1 MSKYYTT
8 KGIVLRTYKLREADR
23 IIVLISP
30 DRGMIRAVA
39 KGIRKTKSK
48 FGSRLEPTTH
58 VSMQIHKGKGDLD
71 LITQVETLD
80 HFRTIRE
87 DLNRLTKAIAM
98 LEAVDQVVLPGEPA
112 IELHKMLLGALKTL
126 EDNDSV
132 LVTPSFYLKL
142 LALEGSG
149 PVVGQCVVCGNE
161 DIVAFSNEEGGV
173 MCETHRTGIPI
184 STPAVE
190 LLRYILGG
198 HLGKAL
204 NEKESRATHEI
215 EKIAREAL
223 EYFLERR
230 MRTTTLLDT

>member
-1 MSKYYTT
+1 VSKYYTT

-58 VSMQIHKGKGDLD
+58 VSMQVHKGKGDLD

-112 IELHKMLLGALKTL
+112 IELHRMLLGALKTL
-126 EDNDSV
+126 EENDSV

-142 LALEGSG
+142 LVLEGSG
-149 PVVGQCVVCGNE
+149 PIVDQCVVCGAT

-184 STPAVE
+184 SAPAID
-190 LLRYILGG
+190 LLRLILGG
-198 HLGKAL
+198 QLGKAL
-204 NEKESRATHEI
+204 NEKESHSTKEI

>member
-30 DRGMIRAVA
+30 DQGMIRAVA

-58 VSMQIHKGKGDLD
+58 VSMQVHKGKGDLD

-98 LEAVDQVVLPGEPA
+98 LEAVDQVVLPDEPA
-112 IELHKMLLGALKTL
+112 KELHRMLLGV
-126 EDNDSV
+126 D
-132 LVTPSFYLKL
+132 
-142 LALEGSG
+142 
-149 PVVGQCVVCGNE
+149 
-161 DIVAFSNEEGGV
+161 
-173 MCETHRTGIPI
+173 
-184 STPAVE
+184 
-190 LLRYILGG
+190 
-198 HLGKAL
+198 
-204 NEKESRATHEI
+204 
-215 EKIAREAL
+215 
-223 EYFLERR
+223 
-230 MRTTTLLDT
+230 

>member
-58 VSMQIHKGKGDLD
+58 VSMQVHKGKGDLD

-80 HFRTIRE
+80 HFRIIRE

-98 LEAVDQVVLPGEPA
+98 LEAVDQVVLPDEPA
-112 IELHKMLLGALKTL
+112 IELHRMLLGALKTL
-126 EDNDSV
+126 QDNDSV

-142 LALEGSG
+142 LVLEGSG
-149 PVVGQCVVCGNE
+149 PIVDQCVVCGAT

-173 MCETHRTGIPI
+173 MCETHRTGTPI
-184 STPAVE
+184 SAPAID
-190 LLRYILGG
+190 LLRLILGG
-198 HLGKAL
+198 QLGKAL
-204 NEKESRATHEI
+204 NQKESRATKEI

-230 MRTTTLLDT
+230 MRTTSLLDT

>member
-58 VSMQIHKGKGDLD
+58 VSMQVHKGKGDLD

-112 IELHKMLLGALKTL
+112 IELHRMLLGALKTL
-126 EDNDSV
+126 EENDSV

-142 LALEGSG
+142 LVLEGSG
-149 PVVGQCVVCGNE
+149 PIVDQCVVCGAT

-184 STPAVE
+184 SAPAID
-190 LLRYILGG
+190 LLRLILGG
-198 HLGKAL
+198 QLGKAL
-204 NEKESRATHEI
+204 NEKESHSTKEI

-230 MRTTTLLDT
+230 MRTTSLLDT

>member
-58 VSMQIHKGKGDLD
+58 VSMQVHKGKGDLD

-112 IELHKMLLGALKTL
+112 IELHRMLLGALKTL
-126 EDNDSV
+126 EENDSV

-142 LALEGSG
+142 LVLEGSG
-149 PVVGQCVVCGNE
+149 PIVDQCVVCGAT

-184 STPAVE
+184 SAPAID
-190 LLRYILGG
+190 LLRLILGG
-198 HLGKAL
+198 QLGKAL
-204 NEKESRATHEI
+204 NEKESHSTKEI

>member
-8 KGIVLRTYKLREADR
+8 TGIVLRTYKLREADR

-71 LITQVETLD
+71 LITQVETVD

-98 LEAVDQVVLPGEPA
+98 LEAVDQVALPGEPA
-112 IELHKMLLGALKTL
+112 IELHRMLLGALKTL
-126 EDNDSV
+126 EENDSV

-142 LALEGSG
+142 LALEGTG
-149 PVVGQCVVCGNE
+149 PIVDQCVVCGNT

-173 MCETHRTGIPI
+173 MCETHRIGIPI
-184 STPAVE
+184 STPAVD
-190 LLRYILGG
+190 LLRLILGG
-198 HLGKAL
+198 QLGKAL
-204 NEKESRATHEI
+204 NQKESHATREI
-215 EKIAREAL
+215 DKIAREAL
-223 EYFLERR
+223 EYFLERQ
-230 MRTTTLLDT
+230 MRTTTLLDS

>member
-58 VSMQIHKGKGDLD
+58 VSMQVHKGKGDLD

-112 IELHKMLLGALKTL
+112 IELHRMLLRALKTL
-126 EDNDSV
+126 EENDSV

-142 LALEGSG
+142 LVLEGSG
-149 PVVGQCVVCGNE
+149 PIVDQCVVCGAT

-184 STPAVE
+184 SAPAID
-190 LLRYILGG
+190 LLRLILGG
-198 HLGKAL
+198 QLGKAL
-204 NEKESRATHEI
+204 NEKESHSTKEI

>member
-98 LEAVDQVVLPGEPA
+98 LEAVDQVALPGEPA

-149 PVVGQCVVCGNE
+149 PVVGQCVVCGNT

-204 NEKESRATHEI
+204 NEKESRATQEI

>member
-112 IELHKMLLGALKTL
+112 MELHRMLLGALKTL
-126 EDNDSV
+126 EGNDSA
-132 LVTPSFYLKL
+132 LVTPGFYLKL

-149 PVVGQCVVCGNE
+149 PIVDQCVACGRT
-161 DIVAFSNEEGGV
+161 DVVAFSTEEGGV
-173 MCETHRTGIPI
+173 MCENHRIGIPV
-184 STPAVE
+184 STSAVE
-190 LLRYILGG
+190 LLRLILGG

-204 NEKESRATHEI
+204 NEQESAATKEV

-223 EYFLERR
+223 EFFLERR

>member
-1 MSKYYTT
+1 MSKYYAT

-58 VSMQIHKGKGDLD
+58 VSMQVHKGKGDLD

-112 IELHKMLLGALKTL
+112 IELHRMLLGALKTL
-126 EDNDSV
+126 EENDSV

-142 LALEGSG
+142 LVLEGSG
-149 PVVGQCVVCGNE
+149 PIVDQCVVCGAT

-184 STPAVE
+184 SAPAID
-190 LLRYILGG
+190 LLRLILGG
-198 HLGKAL
+198 QLGKAL
-204 NEKESRATHEI
+204 NEKESHSTKEI

>member
-80 HFRTIRE
+80 HFRIIRE

-112 IELHKMLLGALKTL
+112 NELHRMLLGALKTL
-126 EDNDSV
+126 EGNDSA
-132 LVTPSFYLKL
+132 LVTPGFY
-142 LALEGSG
+142 
-149 PVVGQCVVCGNE
+149 
-161 DIVAFSNEEGGV
+161 
-173 MCETHRTGIPI
+173 
-184 STPAVE
+184 
-190 LLRYILGG
+190 
-198 HLGKAL
+198 
-204 NEKESRATHEI
+204 
-215 EKIAREAL
+215 
-223 EYFLERR
+223 
-230 MRTTTLLDT
+230 

>member
-58 VSMQIHKGKGDLD
+58 VSMQVHKGKGDLD

-112 IELHKMLLGALKTL
+112 IELHRMLLGALKTL
-126 EDNDSV
+126 EENDSV

-142 LALEGSG
+142 LVLEGSG
-149 PVVGQCVVCGNE
+149 PIVDQCVVCGAT

-184 STPAVE
+184 SAPASD
-190 LLRYILGG
+190 LLRLILGG
-198 HLGKAL
+198 QLGKAL
-204 NEKESRATHEI
+204 NEKESHATKEI

>member
-1 MSKYYTT
+1 MSKYYAT

-112 IELHKMLLGALKTL
+112 IELHRMLLGALKTL

-149 PVVGQCVVCGNE
+149 PIVDQCVVCGNT
-161 DIVAFSNEEGGV
+161 DIVAFSNEQGGV
-173 MCETHRTGIPI
+173 MCETHRSGIPI
-184 STPAVE
+184 SAPAVD
-190 LLRYILGG
+190 LLRLILGG
-198 HLGKAL
+198 QLGKAL
-204 NEKESRATHEI
+204 NQKESHATKEI

-230 MRTTTLLDT
+230 MRTTTLLDI

>member
-1 MSKYYTT
+1 VSKYYAT

-149 PVVGQCVVCGNE
+149 PIVDQCVVCGNT
-161 DIVAFSNEEGGV
+161 DIVAFSNEQGGV
-173 MCETHRTGIPI
+173 MCETHRSGIPI
-184 STPAVE
+184 SAPAVD
-190 LLRYILGG
+190 LLRLILGG
-198 HLGKAL
+198 QLGKAL
-204 NEKESRATHEI
+204 NQKESHATKEI

-230 MRTTTLLDT
+230 MRTTTLLDI

>member
-58 VSMQIHKGKGDLD
+58 VSMQVHKGKGDLD

-112 IELHKMLLGALKTL
+112 IELHRMLLGALKTL
-126 EDNDSV
+126 EENDSV

-142 LALEGSG
+142 LVLEGSG
-149 PVVGQCVVCGNE
+149 PIVDQCVVCGAT

-184 STPAVE
+184 SAPAID
-190 LLRYILGG
+190 LLRLILGG
-198 HLGKAL
+198 QLGKAL
-204 NEKESRATHEI
+204 NEKESHSTKEI

-230 MRTTTLLDT
+230 MRTTTLLDR

>member
-1 MSKYYTT
+1 MSKYFTT

-58 VSMQIHKGKGDLD
+58 VSMQVHKGKGDLD

-98 LEAVDQVVLPGEPA
+98 LEAVDQVVLPSEPA
-112 IELHKMLLGALKTL
+112 IELHRMLLRALKTL
-126 EDNDSV
+126 EENDSV

-142 LALEGSG
+142 LVLEGSG
-149 PVVGQCVVCGNE
+149 PIVDQCVVCGAT

-173 MCETHRTGIPI
+173 MCATHRTGIPI
-184 STPAVE
+184 SAPAID
-190 LLRYILGG
+190 LLRLILGG
-198 HLGKAL
+198 QLGKAL
-204 NEKESRATHEI
+204 NQKESYATKEI

>member
-58 VSMQIHKGKGDLD
+58 VSMQVHKGKGDLD

-98 LEAVDQVVLPGEPA
+98 LEAVDQVVLPSEPA
-112 IELHKMLLGALKTL
+112 IELHRMLLRALKTL
-126 EDNDSV
+126 EENDSV

-142 LALEGSG
+142 LVLEGSG
-149 PVVGQCVVCGNE
+149 PVVDQCVVCGNT

-184 STPAVE
+184 SAPAIDF
-190 LLRYILGG
+190 LRLILGG
-198 HLGKAL
+198 QLGKAL
-204 NEKESRATHEI
+204 NEKESHATKEI

>member
-58 VSMQIHKGKGDLD
+58 VSMQVHKGKGDLD

-98 LEAVDQVVLPGEPA
+98 LEAVDQVV
-112 IELHKMLLGALKTL
+112 
-126 EDNDSV
+126 
-132 LVTPSFYLKL
+132 
-142 LALEGSG
+142 
-149 PVVGQCVVCGNE
+149 
-161 DIVAFSNEEGGV
+161 
-173 MCETHRTGIPI
+173 
-184 STPAVE
+184 
-190 LLRYILGG
+190 
-198 HLGKAL
+198 
-204 NEKESRATHEI
+204 
-215 EKIAREAL
+215 
-223 EYFLERR
+223 
-230 MRTTTLLDT
+230 

>member
-1 MSKYYTT
+1 MSKYYAT

-149 PVVGQCVVCGNE
+149 PIVDQCVVCGNT
-161 DIVAFSNEEGGV
+161 DIVAFSNEQGGV
-173 MCETHRTGIPI
+173 MCETHRSGIPI
-184 STPAVE
+184 SAPAVD
-190 LLRYILGG
+190 LLRLILGG
-198 HLGKAL
+198 QLGKAL
-204 NEKESRATHEI
+204 NQKESHATKEI

-230 MRTTTLLDT
+230 MRTTTLLDI

>member
-58 VSMQIHKGKGDLD
+58 VSMQVHKGKGDLD

-98 LEAVDQVVLPGEPA
+98 LEAVDQVVLPDEPA
-112 IELHKMLLGALKTL
+112 IELHRMLLGALKTL
-126 EDNDSV
+126 EKNDSV

-142 LALEGSG
+142 LVLEGSG
-149 PVVGQCVVCGNE
+149 PIVDQCVVCGNT

-184 STPAVE
+184 SAPAID
-190 LLRYILGG
+190 LLHLILGG
-198 HLGKAL
+198 QLGKAL
-204 NEKESRATHEI
+204 NEKESHATKEI

-230 MRTTTLLDT
+230 MRTTALLDT